1 MKQVFLYIELLIIF
15 LLIPTLFMLQILP
28 KNYMFFVLWL
38 GSLYVLYHIK
48 KANLNLFKGFKFDEF
63 KDIFKRFLILSI
75 FLTIFTFAFS
85 RNSFLFLPKQRID
98 IWILVMLFYPI
109 LSAFFQEIIFRTFFT
124 LRYINL
130 FKNKN
135 LFIFINALIFALAHL
150 LYGNLIAVIFS
161 FFWWNFIY
169 KNLFE
174 IKLNPTLLDRALSLW
189 KFYLYNR
196 TWTLLLQWILII

>member
-1 MKQVFLYIELLIIF
+1 MKKAFLYIELLIIF

-38 GSLYVLYHIK
+38 GSLYAFYHIK
-48 KANLNLFKGFKFDEF
+48 KVNLNLFKGFKIDEF

-75 FLTIFTFAFS
+75 FLTIFTFFSS

-130 FKNKN
+130 FKNQN
-135 LFIFINALIFALAHL
+135 LFIFINALIFTLVHL
-150 LYGNLIAVIFS
+150 LYGNLIAVVFS
-161 FFWWNFIY
+161 FFGGILFIKTYLKSNSTLLCSIEHSLYGNFIFTIGLGHY
-169 KNLFE
+169 
-174 IKLNPTLLDRALSLW
+174 
-189 KFYLYNR
+189 FYNGY
-196 TWTLLLQWILII
+196 